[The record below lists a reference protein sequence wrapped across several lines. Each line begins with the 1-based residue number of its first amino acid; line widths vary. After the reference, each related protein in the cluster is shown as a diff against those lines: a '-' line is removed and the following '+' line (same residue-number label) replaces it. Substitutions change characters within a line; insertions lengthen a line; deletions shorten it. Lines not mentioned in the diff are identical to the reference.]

1 MIDEGAARAA
11 RYSDLF
17 GHKQEHSDEWA
28 LCPICATMRIVRQS
42 HPEVLE
48 HLSAAAR
55 ELMMAASIL
64 LDEAI
69 SHVDPASGAPK
80 EAAEDAPGDNVRR
93 IDLG

>member
-1 MIDEGAARAA
+1 MIEEEDVRAA

-55 ELMMAASIL
+55 ELMMAASII

-69 SHVDPASGAPK
+69 AHVEPTSAPAEPDGEPPS
-80 EAAEDAPGDNVRR
+80 NVRR
-93 IDLG
+93 IDRP

>member
-28 LCPICATMRIVRQS
+28 SCPICATMRIVRQS
-42 HPEVLE
+42 HPEVLD
-48 HLSAAAR
+48 HLTAAAR

-69 SHVDPASGAPK
+69 VHTDPGAPASPPEEAPT
-80 EAAEDAPGDNVRR
+80 DNVRR
-93 IDLG
+93 IDLA

>member
-1 MIDEGAARAA
+1 VIEEEDVRAA

-48 HLSAAAR
+48 HLTAAAR
-55 ELMMAASIL
+55 ELMMAASII

-69 SHVDPASGAPK
+69 AHVGEAPAEKSEEGP
-80 EAAEDAPGDNVRR
+80 PNNVRR
-93 IDLG
+93 IDQV

>member
-48 HLSAAAR
+48 HLTAAAR

-69 SHVDPASGAPK
+69 AHTEPGTPGSPEEEAPT
-80 EAAEDAPGDNVRR
+80 DNVRR
-93 IDLG
+93 IDLA

>member
-1 MIDEGAARAA
+1 MIEEEDVRAA

-48 HLSAAAR
+48 HLTAAAR
-55 ELMMAASIL
+55 ELMMAASII

-69 SHVDPASGAPK
+69 DHVGETPGEKP
-80 EAAEDAPGDNVRR
+80 EAEPPNNVRR
-93 IDLG
+93 IDQV